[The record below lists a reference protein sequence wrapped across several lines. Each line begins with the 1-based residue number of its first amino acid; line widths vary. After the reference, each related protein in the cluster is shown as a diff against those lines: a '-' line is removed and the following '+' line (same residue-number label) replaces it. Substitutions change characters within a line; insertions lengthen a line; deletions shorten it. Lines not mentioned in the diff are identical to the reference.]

1 MIYPTDD
8 PELVGEK
15 ITDFLIKCNE
25 ADFIISA
32 IVFEQGKIVK
42 AELVV

>member
-15 ITDFLIKCNE
+15 ITDFLIKCKE
-25 ADFIISA
+25 SDLIIST